1 MDDINLDKI
10 KVNYDKKDFL
20 YYKYAYDNDGAEL
33 YSCTGDTGTIKPNTI
48 LDNTCKANTELKDGN
63 GPCSDDFTNKLC
75 KNKNFADKMLKQT
88 VNHSGADELY
98 KNTTSKYNLERLNF
112 FNLGIGVIST
122 IVFIYINK

>member
-20 YYKYAYDNDGAEL
+20 YYKYAYDGETEL
-33 YSCTGDTGTIKPNTI
+33 YSCTGDSGSIKSGTF
-48 LDNTCKANTELKDGN
+48 LERTCDEYPELKDGN
-63 GPCSDDFTNKLC
+63 GPCSNDFTNKLC
-75 KNKNFADKMLKQT
+75 INKNRADEMLAQT
-88 VNHSGADELY
+88 ANHSGADELY
-98 KNTTSKYNLERLNF
+98 KNTTSKYHLERLNF

>member
-10 KVNYDKKDFL
+10 KVNYDKNDFL
-20 YYKYAYDNDGAEL
+20 YYKYAYNNGAEL
-33 YSCTGDTGTIKPNTI
+33 YSCTGDTGTIKPNTF
-48 LDNTCKANTELKDGN
+48 LENVCDKYEELKDGN
-63 GPCSDDFTNKLC
+63 GPCSDAFTNALC